1 MALRTARLN
10 YRYDSAYRYY
20 RYYKYYSTY
29 NFIRERGGSEEQVGL
44 GEGVGLADVDEVEV
58 TAAVSFDATY
68 ANW

>member
-1 MALRTARLN
+1 MSIDTINTINTIVPIRLIIN
-10 YRYDSAYRYY
+10 IWR
-20 RYYKYYSTY
+20 
-29 NFIRERGGSEEQVGL
+29 SEEQVGL

>member
-1 MALRTARLN
+1 MPIDTINTIAPIRLIIN
-10 YRYDSAYRYY
+10 IWR
-20 RYYKYYSTY
+20 
-29 NFIRERGGSEEQVGL
+29 SEEQVGL

>member
-1 MALRTARLN
+1 MPIDTINTIVPIRLIIN
-10 YRYDSAYRYY
+10 IWR
-20 RYYKYYSTY
+20 
-29 NFIRERGGSEEQVGL
+29 SEESVGL